1 MRKIDKI
8 RKEWQKAFADFQ
20 QSSGV
25 LRLSRGA
32 LSIRHYEAYLREV
45 YFHTRENPQLQA
57 LATVYFKGEQR
68 RMVKG
73 FYRHAIS
80 EIGHD
85 QLALNDLVTLGA
97 DVSRIPFERPLP
109 STAALLAFGFYQIY
123 NCNPVGYLGY
133 LFHLEF
139 MPTQEGQNYMQLLE
153 SIGVSRE
160 AMTFIHDHSTIDV
173 AHNKYME
180 EYAEVLIQTEEDLNE
195 VIYAAI
201 VTCELYGKFISG
213 AFANAD
219 RPRNLGWSGDEINRS
234 PQRRAELELLS
245 V

>member
-1 MRKIDKI
+1 MRNIEIIK
-8 RKEWQKAFADFQ
+8 REWQKAFSDFQ
-20 QSSGV
+20 ESPG
-25 LRLSRGA
+25 
-32 LSIRHYEAYLREV
+32 IRRVIRADITVEHYKAYLREV

-57 LATVYFKGEQR
+57 LATVFFRGEQR
-68 RMVKG
+68 QMVKP

-139 MPTQEGQNYMQLLE
+139 MPTQEGKNYMNSLL
-153 SIGVSRE
+153 SIGVPQE
-160 AMTFIHDHSTIDV
+160 AMTFIYDHSTIDI
-173 AHNKYME
+173 AHNKFME
-180 EYAEVLIQTEEDLNE
+180 EYADVLIQTKEDLSD
-195 VIYAAI
+195 VIYAAT
-201 VTCELYGKFISG
+201 VTCELYARFITG
-213 AFANAD
+213 AFD
-219 RPRNLGWSGDEINRS
+219 SVDKPRSFGWSQCELTRS
-234 PQRRAELELLS
+234 PEHGPKMEQF